1 LDIITFLEQKATKY
15 NDWELHVLELDRVP
29 WIDTLQ
35 VINHNCNLVIFQ
47 NISKFRRFEKVHST
61 YIKIFAI
68 KIKPNRH
75 NVIACVS
82 GSARDRLEN
91 LTLPIWWMTNSKSRE
106 EAISKLYDDLVFNVM
121 FSVDEPREIV
131 KNYLAELHISDDSNE
146 ALISN
151 LQSA

>member
-1 LDIITFLEQKATKY
+1 
-15 NDWELHVLELDRVP
+15 
-29 WIDTLQ
+29 
-35 VINHNCNLVIFQ
+35 
-47 NISKFRRFEKVHST
+47 
-61 YIKIFAI
+61 
-68 KIKPNRH
+68 
-75 NVIACVS
+75 VIACVS

-121 FSVDEPREIV
+121 FSVDESREIV